1 MPLVLYFVCYISEL
15 EVHEYLRRPKLRK
28 LLFDFYRRNNKTVLI
43 QSEKEQ
49 IFEYG
54 VSELMCGIINR
65 KNNLKTDGTL
75 IHGNGIL
82 YSNEPNLNTT
92 ETVLF

>member
-1 MPLVLYFVCYISEL
+1 MPLVLYFVRYISEL
-15 EVHEYLRRPKLRK
+15 EVHEYLLRPKLRK

-54 VSELMCGIINR
+54 VSELLCGIINR